1 MITVENILKLEND
14 FANDP
19 EVQRLTSLLQSIM
32 NKKIDEA
39 GVQYSDETEQAW
51 VAWDEFHSE
60 ERYLDLDEVSMFR
73 FLLRY

>member
-1 MITVENILKLEND
+1 MITVRNILNLEND

-19 EVQRLTSLLQSIM
+19 EVQRLTSILQSIM
-32 NKKIDEA
+32 DKKFEEA

-51 VAWDEFHSE
+51 DEFHSE
-60 ERYLDLDEVSMFR
+60 ERHLHLDEVSMFR